1 MANYYCMMAGLPD
14 LKLADAKPAL
24 SIPQMKEQLAEN
36 LTEGDAKLMFFY
48 FLRWDCENVVRLL
61 KNPDAEI
68 EPLGNFS
75 AEQYADMITS
85 ARELTFNVHRYP
97 AFMSVFI
104 REYEYN
110 KDKSGFFAEDTML
123 FEYLQFAL
131 QNCKNSMMREWYR
144 LQLDINNIL
153 TAMIARRNGW
163 AVGDYIQGNDEVTE
177 MIRTNNSKDF
187 DLGFEFD
194 YVKELMKIVDE
205 PDPVQ
210 KEKRIDAFKWVWLDD
225 QTFFEPFDINAVFAY
240 VCKLDLLHRW
250 EKLDPETG
258 KETFRRIIDDLR
270 GEAKVPEE
278 FVR

>member
-48 FLRWDCENVVRLL
+48 FLRRDCENVVRLL

-68 EPLGNFS
+68 EPLGNYS

-110 KDKSGFFAEDTML
+110 KEKNGFFAEDAML

>member
-1 MANYYCMMAGLPD
+1 MMAGLPD

-110 KDKSGFFAEDTML
+110 KEKNGFFAEDAML

-177 MIRTNNSKDF
+177 MIRTNSSKDF

>member
-1 MANYYCMMAGLPD
+1 MMAGLPD

-48 FLRWDCENVVRLL
+48 FLRRDCENVVRLL

-68 EPLGNFS
+68 EPLGNYS

-110 KDKSGFFAEDTML
+110 KEKNGFFAEDAML